1 MAELEDRFKN
11 FIVKIGQ
18 VSAMVKKLAGENVPD
33 FISMSLKANLTIG
46 TKKYTLIISPEEN
59 NFIEGH
65 DSFTEFLI
73 KADDEQFWNDVFDG
87 KYTFFGGYTQALVEI
102 PNFRPHRY
110 KVFYISGMLAM
121 LQNLGMGF

>member
-1 MAELEDRFKN
+1 MAEIEDRFKN
-11 FIVKIGQ
+11 FMAKIGQ

-33 FISMSLKANLTIG
+33 FINMSLKANLIIG
-46 TKKYTLIISPEEN
+46 TEKYTLIISPEESD
-59 NFIEGH
+59 FIEGH
-65 DSFTEFLI
+65 DPFTEFLI
-73 KADDEQFWNDVFDG
+73 KADSSFWNDVFNG
-87 KYTFFGGYTQALVEI
+87 KYTFFGGYTQGLTEI